1 MPRLLRLRLVS
12 VGHAG
17 ARFDD
22 LVLDL
27 RDRAGMPTDST
38 LWLRNG
44 GGKTSLLSLF
54 FALLRPDK
62 REFLGLK
69 VTGKTEGRPNELKD
83 FILPEDRSV
92 VVSEWELDGG
102 AALFADA
109 EPQRYLTGVFYERR
123 SGADDDLQRLFFAGY
138 ASAQEPALQ
147 VDGLPLHTSPERRAR
162 RTLSAFRQE
171 WLALRE
177 RHPALQVTCTDSQR
191 EWAQLL
197 DSVGIDT
204 ELFAYQLR
212 MNRRESGADELFR
225 FSDHERFIDFLLEVA
240 HTSELGDKLRQNL
253 GTLRREL
260 LERKDRL
267 LPEQELVAGLLERLG
282 PLSELAQERQQQR
295 DAAGLVRAELD
306 ALRGYAMARLDAL
319 SAERDAKLKE
329 QEAARQRAVQVGQ
342 EAEAARR
349 RAVGLRLRAAGAR
362 RQHAQEELKRLE
374 QRREEA
380 LRLRHLWEAAG
391 PLRRALEAE
400 QRAEENQR
408 VLRERQQEHTP
419 LREQIEL
426 AAAEL
431 AAALEYE
438 AAVLREESNRQRRLA
453 QEEDELAR
461 RASGDKAAAR
471 SAQERCRADIARASR
486 ALAEVEQRR
495 AQLVDQGA
503 LGHGEATSAAMARL
517 DAARQAAEQE
527 GEQQLA
533 AAEHHRREAM
543 RLAEEQVQLE
553 RSQVETQ
560 LRAQALTRVL
570 DEAHQA
576 EREICGS
583 PLLARLF
590 QIEVA
595 EVQLERLLE
604 QALVRLPAEIDRIDQ
619 QKMRLRTEHAE
630 DERAC
635 FALQRTGLLPPS
647 PEVEAAL
654 GRLPRAWSGW
664 QYLAENKAGNPQR
677 RACVQTAPHLAAGI
691 VVRDEDFVHAVE
703 TLTHEAA
710 RFSVPVVLGR
720 ASSLLDAEPGGWQ
733 VFGPH
738 SDAYFDRKAGQAEHE
753 ERQARTRAI
762 GAELAQLDTLREE
775 AERLR
780 HHLIDFRRRWSPGW
794 RLATE
799 AEQQAAVQ
807 DARALEVQA
816 SRNAARAEEHRR
828 LEATAREAERA
839 ATRSAHQLAATVAM
853 VRAFAEE
860 REAHVEQHLRAQSEA
875 ERAVREH
882 QEQMERAV
890 QAELTHAEQAATAR
904 EQAQAQAVRAQQL
917 VDERGRIAYLTGGVV
932 PQAGSMESLRA
943 RYGALRDLYEQRVGQ
958 DSLQRLIEHEKKEAS
973 EARQELARKL
983 DASRRSR
990 ETPRLAVTEEEVEQA
1005 LRSLSGSVQ
1014 LEVRQQEANDAYAT
1028 AHGAKA
1034 RQDQIVQGAIKDYES
1049 AEKQA
1054 EALGVGLVEEQPW
1067 AEDLAVAAQDA
1078 EAAADQA
1085 EHDAERSASEAAKGE
1100 QTARE
1105 AGAEAYRLGQRHDA
1119 LRKDAERAD
1128 SLLRSYDDVLGD
1140 ASPGAAGR
1148 AAAPRSDAAV
1158 EEQIGIIDAQLAELR
1173 QSLRLLVSRMQEAA
1187 RKIRSFAQDRR
1198 FEPLNSS
1205 IARRFAEAADAEL
1218 WSSAARLQEELGTRL
1233 KALQEQLSALDKH
1246 REFLID
1252 IALEAAREG
1261 LKLLSAAAA
1270 SSRIPQHVPGLGG
1283 VPFLTIRES
1292 TPQSPAERRARIAQL
1307 IDKVLSKEELPSG
1320 LGLVQQAV
1328 RELAQPIRARVLN
1341 PDPDLER
1348 RSVEIPELARFSG
1361 GERLTC
1367 AVLLYCTLAQLRAR
1381 TRGAARLPS
1390 SVLFLD
1396 NPIGASSRVRFLD
1409 IQRDVAQAMRIQLVY
1424 TTGVND
1430 LDALATLPNIIRL
1443 RNERIDRARGHRHVE
1458 HAPSS
1463 ERHVASTRILLP
1475 ADPPP
1480 ASSDSP

>member
-138 ASAQEPALQ
+138 AAAQDPALQ
-147 VDGLPLHTSPERRAR
+147 VDGLPLHTSPERRSR

-177 RHPALQVTCTDSQR
+177 RHPSLQVTCTDSQR

-282 PLSELAQERQQQR
+282 PLIELAQERQRQR
-295 DAAGLVRAELD
+295 DAAGLVRADLD
-306 ALRGYAMARLDAL
+306 ALRGYATARLDAL

-329 QEAARQRAVQVGQ
+329 QDAARLRAVQAGQ

-362 RQHAQEELKRLE
+362 RQHAREELQRLE

-380 LRLRHLWEAAG
+380 LRLRHLWDAAG
-391 PLRRALEAE
+391 PLRRALDAE

-419 LREQIEL
+419 LREQTEQ

-431 AAALEYE
+431 AAALDYE
-438 AAVLREESNRQRRLA
+438 AAGLREESDRQSRLA
-453 QEEDELAR
+453 QEEDRLAR
-461 RASGDKAAAR
+461 RASEDKAAAR
-471 SAQERCRADIARASR
+471 SAQERCRADIARATR

-495 AQLVDQGA
+495 AQLVAQGA
-503 LGHGEATSAAMARL
+503 LRDGEKTGAARDRL
-517 DAARQAAEQE
+517 DAARQAAERE

-533 AAEHHRREAM
+533 AAEHHRREAA
-543 RLAEEQVQLE
+543 RLAEEQVPLE
-553 RSQVETQ
+553 RSQVEAQ
-560 LRAQALTRVL
+560 LRAQALTRAL

-576 EREICGS
+576 EREICSS
-583 PLLARLF
+583 PVLARLF
-590 QIEVA
+590 QIEPT
-595 EVQLERLLE
+595 EVRLEPLIE
-604 QALVRLPAEIDRIDQ
+604 QALARLPAELDRIDQ
-619 QKMRLRTEHAE
+619 QKMQLRTERAE

-635 FALQRTGLLPPS
+635 FALERTGLLPPS
-647 PEVEAAL
+647 PEVESAL
-654 GRLPRAWSGW
+654 AQLPRAWSGW
-664 QYLAENKAGNPQR
+664 QFLAENKADNLKR
-677 RACVQTAPHLAAGI
+677 RACVRSAPHLAAGI
-691 VVRDEDFVHAVE
+691 VVRDADFVHAVE
-703 TLTHEAA
+703 TLTRGAA
-710 RFSVPVVLGR
+710 RFSVPVVIGS

-753 ERQARTRAI
+753 ERQARIRAI
-762 GAELAQLDTLREE
+762 GSELTQLDTLREE

-780 HHLIDFRRRWSPGW
+780 HRLLDFRRRWPPGS
-794 RLATE
+794 RLAAE
-799 AEQQAAVQ
+799 AEQQAAEQ
-807 DARALEVQA
+807 DARALKAQA
-816 SRNAARAEEHRR
+816 SQIADRVAEHRR
-828 LEATAREAERA
+828 LEVCAHKAERA
-839 ATRSAHQLAATVAM
+839 ATHSAHQLAATLAQL
-853 VRAFAEE
+853 RAFAEE
-860 REAHVEQHLRAQSEA
+860 HEAHVEQHLRAKSEA
-875 ERAVREH
+875 ERAERDH
-882 QEQMERAV
+882 QEQMERAA
-890 QAELTHAEQAATAR
+890 QAETSHADQAALAR
-904 EQAQAQAVRAQQL
+904 ERAQAQAVRAQQHA
-917 VDERGRIAYLTGGVV
+917 DERARITYLVGEVV
-932 PQAGSMESLRA
+932 PQAGPMESLRA
-943 RYGALRDLYEQRVGQ
+943 RYDAFRDLYEQRVGQ
-958 DSLQRLIEHEKKEAS
+958 DSLQRLIERERKEAG

-983 DASRRSR
+983 EASRRSR

-1005 LRSLSGSVQ
+1005 LRSLPGSVQ
-1014 LEVRQQEANDAYAT
+1014 LEVKQQEASDAYAT

-1034 RQDQIVQGAIKDYES
+1034 RQDQTVQSAIKEYES

-1054 EALGVGLVEEQPW
+1054 KVLGVASVEEPW
-1067 AEDLAVAAQDA
+1067 TGDLAAGAHDA

-1085 EHDAERSASEAAKGE
+1085 EQDAERSASEAVSSE
-1100 QTARE
+1100 QAARD

-1119 LRKDAERAD
+1119 LRKDAERVD
-1128 SLLRSYDDVLGD
+1128 SLIRSYDDVLAD
-1140 ASPGAAGR
+1140 ASPKAAGR
-1148 AAAPRSDAAV
+1148 ATAPLSDAAV
-1158 EEQIGIIDAQLAELR
+1158 EEQIGAIDAQLAELR
-1173 QSLRLLVSRMQEAA
+1173 RGLRLLVSRLQEAA
-1187 RKIRSFAQDRR
+1187 QKIRSFAQERR

-1205 IARRFAEAADAEL
+1205 IARRFAEAKDEHL
-1218 WSSAARLQEELGTRL
+1218 GPSAARLQEELSTRL
-1233 KALQEQLSALDKH
+1233 KALQEQLAALDKH

-1270 SSRIPQHVPGLGG
+1270 SSRIPPHVLGLGG

-1292 TPQSPAERRARIAQL
+1292 TPQSPTERRARIAQL
-1307 IDKVLSKEELPSG
+1307 IDRVLDKEDLPSG

-1430 LDALATLPNIIRL
+1430 LDALATLPNVIRL

-1463 ERHVASTRILLP
+1463 ERRVVSTRILLP

-1480 ASSDSP
+1480 ATGEAP